1 MKVATIE
8 TDKGIHLC
16 LMYYCEDHLNNVYS
30 NQSYMSGP
38 LSSRGEFDN
47 DVRKYQRNTDKE
59 NIKCSSCNIF

>member
-1 MKVATIE
+1 
-8 TDKGIHLC
+8 
-16 LMYYCEDHLNNVYS
+16 MYYCEDHLNNVYS
-30 NQSYMSGP
+30 SQSYMSGS